1 MVQMCLEPKS
11 TESGQVN
18 SPLATIRRL
27 RSHRFVLLGWFAFAV
42 IALFQFCSVADAA
55 PAARGSMPAMASGRM
70 PASTSHGTSL
80 PMCCFPGHME
90 VCTGQFMTTDANLAP
105 APSGVLAALPVSA
118 TLAVRLPRQTGRLL
132 LAPDRLRIRTPLPLY
147 LLHGRFLI

>member
-1 MVQMCLEPKS
+1 M
-11 TESGQVN
+11 N
-18 SPLATIRRL
+18 SPLAAIRRS
-27 RSHRFVLLGWFAFAV
+27 RRHPFVLLGWLAFAV
-42 IALFQFCSVADAA
+42 IAQFQFCSEADTA
-55 PAARGSMPAMASGRM
+55 PAARASMPAMASGCI

-118 TLAVRLPRQTGRLL
+118 TFTVRLPRQTGRLL
-132 LAPDRLRIRTPLPLY
+132 LAPDRLRIPTPLPLY